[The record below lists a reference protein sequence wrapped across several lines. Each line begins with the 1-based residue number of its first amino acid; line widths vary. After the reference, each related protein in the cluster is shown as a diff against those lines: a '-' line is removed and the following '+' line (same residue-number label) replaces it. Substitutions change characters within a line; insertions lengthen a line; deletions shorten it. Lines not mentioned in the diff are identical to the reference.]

1 MFKQLLI
8 GLELS
13 DYDII
18 TVVHTWSTVEE
29 NHFVH
34 NAVVEAVI
42 DGMYKS
48 EEEGGG
54 GVKIKH
60 VSLNYQMK
68 VF

>member
-54 GVKIKH
+54 G
-60 VSLNYQMK
+60 
-68 VF
+68 